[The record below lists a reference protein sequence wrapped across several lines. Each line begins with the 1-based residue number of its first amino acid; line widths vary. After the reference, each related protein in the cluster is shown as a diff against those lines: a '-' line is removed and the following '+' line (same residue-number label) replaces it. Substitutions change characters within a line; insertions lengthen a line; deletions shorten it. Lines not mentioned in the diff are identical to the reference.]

1 MDSILSESDS
11 ETDSDKILSINP
23 PPPPPSPPGV
33 GWVKSKSGKILAYLV
48 KVLAKV

>member
-23 PPPPPSPPGV
+23 PPPGV

-48 KVLAKV
+48 KF

>member
-11 ETDSDKILSINP
+11 ETDSDKILP
-23 PPPPPSPPGV
+23 LTPPPSPPGV

-48 KVLAKV
+48 KF

>member
-23 PPPPPSPPGV
+23 PPRSGM
-33 GWVKSKSGKILAYLV
+33 GKIQIW
-48 KVLAKV
+48 

>member
-1 MDSILSESDS
+1 MDLMDSIFSESDS

-23 PPPPPSPPGV
+23 PPGV

-48 KVLAKV
+48 KF